1 MSTIA
6 DVGDASELMGEEWTE
21 NELGKIS
28 LVIAQAIT
36 SKSYLAGIQSFVDLF
51 AGRPGQGGRIVSGL
65 INNQVP
71 LAGIRNDLGKIFTP
85 YTRELNSG
93 IIDSIR
99 NRNLLSE
106 NLPGQDLPI
115 KYDLLNG
122 RPIKNW
128 DFITRAYNAFV
139 PINFNLTPSLGR
151 TFLFKSGY
159 DIRLSVLYSPNG
171 DNLTDSPMIRSK
183 FQREIG
189 KENLEVKLSRLAKD
203 PKIIES
209 IRLMQADIRA
219 GKRGDYNARD
229 YYHNIVIDRLF
240 KDARVLAWNSIKD
253 EAPIY
258 DLRQQQLAT
267 KDLQDYKKFESYS
280 LTNMYK

>member
-1 MSTIA
+1 MCIRDRA
-6 DVGDASELMGEEWTE
+6 IGDL
-21 NELGKIS
+21 
-28 LVIAQAIT
+28 
-36 SKSYLAGIQSFVDLF
+36 
-51 AGRPGQGGRIVSGL
+51 
-65 INNQVP
+65 
-71 LAGIRNDLGKIFTP
+71 
-85 YTRELNSG
+85 
-93 IIDSIR
+93 
-99 NRNLLSE
+99 
-106 NLPGQDLPI
+106 
-115 KYDLLNG
+115 
-122 RPIKNW
+122 
-128 DFITRAYNAFV
+128 
-139 PINFNLTPSLGR
+139 
-151 TFLFKSGY
+151 
-159 DIRLSVLYSPNG
+159 
-171 DNLTDSPMIRSK
+171 
-183 FQREIG
+183 
-189 KENLEVKLSRLAKD
+189 NLELDLNELAKD